1 MEKLFKSLHSCSLS
15 ILPACI
21 LLPERNFQSYSR
33 TCLKNHFHNLHT
45 PFCGIFFPNSIAVA
59 RYDALIRTKSST
71 NCDAH
76 LSKSIFQTR
85 SRGQVWQSSQK
96 GNNDDALFIMQK
108 TEMMYK
114 IFLHG
119 NTVNTK
125 IY

>member
-1 MEKLFKSLHSCSLS
+1 MKREIKH
-15 ILPACI
+15 A
-21 LLPERNFQSYSR
+21 
-33 TCLKNHFHNLHT
+33 
-45 PFCGIFFPNSIAVA
+45 FCAIF
-59 RYDALIRTKSST
+59 
-71 NCDAH
+71 
-76 LSKSIFQTR
+76 IFQTR